1 LSHPLTPSLSV
12 AAGGRS
18 CSRQGS
24 ARPGS
29 LEKELETAL
38 DALFNSLAD
47 LDELF
52 AASKVAQKQYWKERL
67 NLKARLMAIL
77 KKASPPL
84 VESYAIRHTSSR

>member
-1 LSHPLTPSLSV
+1 MTSSVLPHSIVDNPILSHPLTPSRSS

-24 ARPGS
+24 ARAGS

-47 LDELF
+47 LDALF
-52 AASKVAQKQYWKERL
+52 SAGKVAQK
-67 NLKARLMAIL
+67 
-77 KKASPPL
+77 
-84 VESYAIRHTSSR
+84 